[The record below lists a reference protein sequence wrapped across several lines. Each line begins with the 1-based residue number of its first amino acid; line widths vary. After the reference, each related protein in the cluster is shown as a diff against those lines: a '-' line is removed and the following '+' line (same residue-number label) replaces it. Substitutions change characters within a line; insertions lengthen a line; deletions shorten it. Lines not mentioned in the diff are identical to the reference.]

1 MEFPKD
7 ERLEKLYFDTFGV
20 SRFKKLASVVALV
33 LTLSHGQASVERGFS
48 QNNLIQVKMS
58 PDTIISKKIIKD
70 HMLANNLKPY
80 TITIDWSIIK
90 AFDLLEWSM
99 RNIENRRKKR
109 NLSAKK
115 KPRPS
120 RYHSIL
126 KTYVA
131 SVAHLSEPLTC
142 WTQILSSIK
151 SAEEKD
157 DMSFVKKWNALKR
170 KSEETKSELD
180 ILLNEVK
187 N

>member
-7 ERLEKLYFDTFGV
+7 ERLVKLYFDTFGI

-70 HMLANNLKPY
+70 HMLANNLKPH

-99 RNIENRRKKR
+99 RNIENQRKKR

-126 KTYVA
+126 KTYVG
-131 SVAHLSEPLTC
+131 SVAHLSEPLIC
-142 WTQILSSIK
+142 WKQILSSIK
-151 SAEEKD
+151 NAEEKD
-157 DMSFVKKWNALKR
+157 DMSLVKKWNALKH

>member
-1 MEFPKD
+1 
-7 ERLEKLYFDTFGV
+7 
-20 SRFKKLASVVALV
+20 
-33 LTLSHGQASVERGFS
+33 
-48 QNNLIQVKMS
+48 
-58 PDTIISKKIIKD
+58 
-70 HMLANNLKPY
+70 
-80 TITIDWSIIK
+80 
-90 AFDLLEWSM
+90 M

-131 SVAHLSEPLTC
+131 SVAHLSELLKLDTDFIQC
-142 WTQILSSIK
+142 IK

-157 DMSFVKKWNALKR
+157 DISLVKKGNTLKR